1 VEAVVTRAFRL
12 LLVLPVAAA
21 QFILVAL
28 FLTLLCVLAAAWSAA
43 LTVRAAIRGPLTPVG
58 YARAGIT
65 AIEQA
70 LAEEA
75 QP

>member
-1 VEAVVTRAFRL
+1 MTRLLRL
-12 LLVLPVAAA
+12 LLVLPLAAA
-21 QFILVAL
+21 QFILAAA

-43 LTVRAAIRGPLTPVG
+43 MTIRAGMRGPLTPAG
-58 YARAGIT
+58 YARTGIT
-65 AIEQA
+65 AIERA

>member
-1 VEAVVTRAFRL
+1 MTRALRL
-12 LLVLPVAAA
+12 LLVLPLAAA
-21 QFILVAL
+21 QFVLVAA
-28 FLTLLCVLAAAWSAA
+28 FLTLLCVLAAAWGAA
-43 LTVRAAIRGPLTPVG
+43 LTIRAAIRGPLTPAG

-65 AIEQA
+65 EIEQA

>member
-1 VEAVVTRAFRL
+1 MTRLLRL
-12 LLVLPVAAA
+12 LLVLPVAVA
-21 QFILVAL
+21 QFVLVAA

-43 LTVRAAIRGPLTPVG
+43 RTIQAAVRGPLTPAG
-58 YARAGIT
+58 YARAGIS